1 MPSISLAIMV
11 RDDAERL
18 RRAIRSA
25 APAVDEV
32 VILDTGSKDDTVE
45 VAKQEG
51 ARVKQIEWP
60 NNFAQALNSLL
71 GEIKTEWILRL
82 DSDEWFEIDVRE
94 AIRDCVSEDDVF
106 AFRLIRRDIKPEGG
120 YEEIALQRLWRHHPV
135 IQYKGMVHEN
145 IPAELFKRS
154 WPGKVEKLAP
164 IWFWH
169 DGYGAGF
176 LDKIQRNIPLME
188 KELQENPGQPD
199 FEAMLAK
206 GYQDVGNPA
215 WLPLMN
221 QIVDRSLEES
231 TPTTAVQTVI
241 FAEILSS
248 INVPQLQEPRTDRI
262 IQKALEW
269 FSASPAVAVAVYN
282 LQMRRGRKQEA
293 LEALLLLEQM
303 ATTGQ
308 YDRSMPV
315 NPAVF
320 TQFWKLL
327 DRLADQLGRWDICKR
342 CDPHI

>member
-25 APAVDEV
+25 ASAVDEV

-45 VAKQEG
+45 VAKGEG
-51 ARVKQIEWP
+51 ARIEQIEWP
-60 NNFAQALNSLL
+60 NNFAHALNRLLSLV
-71 GEIKTEWILRL
+71 KTEWILRL
-82 DSDEWFEIDVRE
+82 DSDEWFELDIKE
-94 AIRDCVSEDDVF
+94 SIRQLVAEEDVF

-120 YEEIALQRLWRHHPV
+120 YEEIALQRLWRHHPA
-135 IQYKGMVHEN
+135 IQYKGTVHEN
-145 IPAELFKRS
+145 IPHELFAQS
-154 WPGKVEKLAP
+154 WPGKVEVATP

-188 KELQENPGQPD
+188 KELEENPGQPS

-221 QIVDRSLEES
+221 QIVDRSLQEATHNTS
-231 TPTTAVQTVI
+231 VQSVI
-241 FAEILSS
+241 FAEVLNTIQGQ
-248 INVPQLQEPRTDRI
+248 QLQEPRTDQILSR
-262 IQKALEW
+262 ALQW
-269 FSASPAVAVAVYN
+269 FSATPGVVVAVYN

-293 LEALLLLEQM
+293 LDALLLLEQM

-342 CDPHI
+342 CEAHL